1 MVNSQTIWIHG
12 DQCML
17 VPYYIRQLEKIKANI
32 GFYFHQ
38 AFPASSVFQTF
49 LKRDIILQ
57 SLLHSDLIG
66 FHIYEYARNFINSC
80 QRCLGLYYE
89 LGEGN
94 TLSVNYHKRQ
104 VQVRIQHIGLDE
116 SLLQKII
123 ADPRFEQARQK
134 ITNTVRN
141 VH

>member
-1 MVNSQTIWIHG
+1 MP
-12 DQCML
+12 C
-17 VPYYIRQLEKIKANI
+17 KI
-32 GFYFHQ
+32 GFFLHIP
-38 AFPASSVFQTF
+38 FPPW
-49 LKRDIILQ
+49 DIIRILPWVDVVLQ
-57 SLLHSDLIG
+57 GILNCDLIG